1 MDIEELA
8 LPGVFL
14 LRPKKNGD
22 ERGFFSETWNERVF
36 SDAGLNFHFVQDNH
50 SLSAN
55 AGVLRGL
62 HYQRPP
68 HSQDKLVRCSRG
80 SILDIAVDIRQGSP
94 TFGQHVSVVI
104 DAENWQQIFVPKG
117 FAHGFLT
124 LEPNTEV
131 QYKVTDFYAPDCDA
145 GILWNDPAL
154 NIDWGVKSEEVIL
167 SAKDKI
173 APKLEEIDTGFVYS
187 G

>member
-80 SILDIAVDIRQGSP
+80 SILDIAVDIRHGSP
-94 TFGQHVSVVI
+94 TFGQHVSAVI
-104 DAENWQQIFVPKG
+104 GAENWQQIFVPKG

-154 NIDWGVKSEEVIL
+154 SIDWGVKPEEVIL